1 MPTAYELEQLQRKLA
16 RIETELAEA
25 KRQLAQLTA
34 HPVIPESVPPV
45 VAAEP
50 PAAVTP
56 LLEPPLLTPV
66 LAPSPASAPPP
77 IPVTAPASSGGV
89 RVWLAGLG
97 LWPPSGDANAE
108 ARLGAWWATRVGA
121 LLAVIGVVFFAIY
134 VSQNTPPWVKLA
146 ELVAAA
152 LVVFYAGLRLERKV
166 PRFGS
171 VLAGAGLALLYFSA
185 FAAYAVPATKVMT
198 DPFVAAAVQLVVV
211 ALVLGFAAWRRSE
224 THATMAVGLGFVTAF
239 FSGYVGLDAFALW
252 SALAL
257 ALGAVVLKFRPGWR
271 APSTIALP
279 LAYVVYVVLA
289 FSVWARSN
297 PAPTPTALWLP
308 LLATFALFLLRDGL
322 TAARGIA
329 LTGDD
334 RLLQNLN
341 SSVAITAG
349 FLATARILPAE
360 LAAFWFWSGG
370 IMLVVTLGWWRFGQ
384 PGSLVPVAACKAA
397 GLLALGVIT
406 EFDGHQRWLVLLVQA
421 FVLLTAARVT
431 GLRGL
436 RVMMVLVWGL
446 SLFLL
451 FWSTGRGQTLPLAGT
466 LIHLGFSAVL
476 LGYDQRWLGAGRGF
490 SLIMGALLG
499 VVAGMAGNALFAAG
513 GKPAA
518 FMGLA
523 ALLVVARVVSRGW
536 RGPAVAA
543 GFMVATA
550 HLVMLGFRAHLHP
563 GWWLWANE
571 AVLLVGVGAIGFAL
585 ARLPADKI
593 DAGSWR
599 VVRSALAYVGV
610 LVLATVFTKGLG
622 RDEALAATAG
632 AAVLLLGLIPWAQRW
647 PLAVTATFGLAW
659 GWLLYGPLQ
668 WRTDEPWL
676 FAATAGAWALPVVL
690 QLSPDR
696 IAQIAAADNRRML
709 LGLQGVFATW
719 ITLLAVHAN
728 FTGPMLLAAIAGA
741 ALLVFALAWRLG
753 VRVALAA
760 SSVLL
765 LAGAL
770 WAGEG
775 LLSATVW
782 LTQTNGWAVVTVLV
796 LAAVAAV
803 LPLLARSLAGWADGW
818 RRFALWAHGAGALLM
833 LFWFFAAQRGSLAPY
848 ATVLWGVAAIGLFA
862 GGLFARERVYRLLGL
877 TGLAL
882 CIPRVFLVDIDS
894 TLYRIVAFV
903 VLGLVLLWVGFSYHR
918 FRHLIADAAETPER
932 VPSKTD

>member
-25 KRQLAQLTA
+25 KRQLAHLTA
-34 HPVIPESVPPV
+34 HPVIPDSVPPV
-45 VAAEP
+45 VTAGA
-50 PAAVTP
+50 AAVLP
-56 LLEPPLLTPV
+56 SPLEPPLLPPL
-66 LAPSPASAPPP
+66 LAPSFASAPPP
-77 IPVTAPASSGGV
+77 IPAAAPGGPGGL
-89 RVWLAGLG
+89 RVWLASIG
-97 LWPPSGDANAE
+97 LWPPSGDANTE

-121 LLAVIGVVFFAIY
+121 LLAVIGIVFFAIY
-134 VSQNTPPWVKLA
+134 VSQNTPPLVKLV

-152 LVVFYAGLRLERKV
+152 LVVFFAGLRLERKV

-185 FAAYAVPATKVMT
+185 FAAYAVPATKVLAEPLT
-198 DPFVAAAVQLVVV
+198 AAAVQLVVV
-211 ALVLGFAAWRRSE
+211 ALILGFAAWRRSE
-224 THATMAVGLGFVTAF
+224 THATMAVGLGYVTAF
-239 FSGYVGLDAFALW
+239 FSGYAGMDAFALW

-257 ALGAVVLKFRPGWR
+257 ALGAVVLKFRPGCR

-279 LAYVVYVVLA
+279 LAYLVYVVLA
-289 FSVWARSN
+289 FSVWSRSN
-297 PAPTPTALWLP
+297 PAPAPAALWLP
-308 LLATFALFLLRDGL
+308 LLATFGLFLLRDGL

-329 LTGDD
+329 LSSDD

-349 FLATARILPAE
+349 FLVTARILPAE

-370 IMLVVTLGWWRFGQ
+370 IMLAVTVGWWRLGQ

-397 GLLALGVIT
+397 GLLALGVVT
-406 EFDGHQRWLVLLVQA
+406 EYDGHQRWLVLLVQA

-436 RVMMVLVWGL
+436 RVMMILLWGV
-446 SLFLL
+446 SLGLL

-490 SLIMGALLG
+490 SFVMGALLG
-499 VVAGMAGNALFAAG
+499 LVAGMAGNVLFAAG

-523 ALLVVARVVSRGW
+523 ALLALAGFPSRGW

-543 GFMVATA
+543 GFMIAAA
-550 HLVMLGFRAHLHP
+550 HLAMLGFRTHLHP

-571 AVLLVGVGAIGFAL
+571 AVLLFGVGAIGFAL

-593 DAGSWR
+593 DAGGWR
-599 VVRSALAYVGV
+599 FVQSALAYGGV
-610 LVLATVFTKGLG
+610 VVLAKVFTMGLG

-647 PLAVTATFGLAW
+647 PLAVTATLGLVW
-659 GWLLYGPLQ
+659 GWLLHGPLQ
-668 WRTDEPWL
+668 WRTGEPWL
-676 FAATAGAWALPVVL
+676 FAATAGAWALPVIL
-690 QLSPDR
+690 QLSPVR
-696 IAQIAAADNRRML
+696 LAQIVAPDNRRML
-709 LGLQGVFATW
+709 VGLQGVLATW
-719 ITLLAVHAN
+719 ITLMAVHAN
-728 FTGPMLLAAIAGA
+728 FTGPMLFAAIAGA
-741 ALLVFALAWRLG
+741 ALLVFVLAWRLG
-753 VRVALAA
+753 VRVALPA

-782 LTQTNGWAVVTVLV
+782 LTQNNGWAVMTVLA
-796 LAAVAAV
+796 LAGVAGL
-803 LPLLARSLAGWADGW
+803 LPLLARPLKDWADGW
-818 RRFALWAHGAGALLM
+818 RRIALWAHGAGALLM

-848 ATVLWGVAAIGLFA
+848 ATVLWGVTAIGLFA
-862 GGLFARERVYRLLGL
+862 VGLFARERVYRLLGL
-877 TGLAL
+877 AGLAL

-918 FRHLIADAAETPER
+918 FRHLIADTDGTPEKA
-932 VPSKTD
+932 PAKTD